1 MAEQI
6 IIILAGISL
15 LIIIPKLLAARRLN
29 SELKQKYGKII
40 DLEEERDR
48 IDRQNKKLSTDIE
61 NRKTAWEKDFSEAA
75 EELAQ
80 LQEKLETARDQ
91 EHMQSFGLYE
101 AHYDFESSVGY
112 KAKLDQ
118 IRAQQKDLVKRK
130 IAAVCDEEWTMQG
143 SRAKGRQMEQR
154 YLRLLL
160 RAFNG
165 ECDSIV
171 FKVNYRNIT
180 AMEQRVSR
188 SFDALNK
195 LGESQ
200 YCRITPEY
208 LDLKI
213 SEIRLVHEFQEKKQ
227 AEKEEQRLIREQ
239 MREEERARREAEKAQ
254 AEAEREERRYESA
267 LEKARRELQRA
278 GDDKRTELEREIER
292 LQEQLEEAHQ
302 NKERAISRAQL
313 TKSGHVYII
322 SNIGSF
328 GENIYKI
335 GLTRR
340 LDPDDRI
347 KELGDASVPFPF
359 DVHAMIYSEGRS
371 KP

>member
-1 MAEQI
+1 
-6 IIILAGISL
+6 
-15 LIIIPKLLAARRLN
+15 
-29 SELKQKYGKII
+29 
-40 DLEEERDR
+40 
-48 IDRQNKKLSTDIE
+48 
-61 NRKTAWEKDFSEAA
+61 
-75 EELAQ
+75 
-80 LQEKLETARDQ
+80 
-91 EHMQSFGLYE
+91 MQSFGLYE
-101 AHYDFESSVGY
+101 GHYNFESSAGY
-112 KAKLDQ
+112 KARLDE
-118 IRAQQKDLVKRK
+118 ILRQQKEMVRDKNAVVCK
-130 IAAVCDEEWTMQG
+130 IEWILEG

-165 ECDSIV
+165 ECDSTV
-171 FKVNYRNIT
+171 LKVNYSNIT
-180 AMEQRVSR
+180 AMEQRISR
-188 SFDALNK
+188 SFEALNK
-195 LGESQ
+195 LGEAQ
-200 YCRITPEY
+200 TCLITPEY

-213 SEIRLVHEFQEKKQ
+213 SELRLVHEFQEKKQ

-254 AEAEREERRYESA
+254 ADAEREERQYENA

-278 GDDKRTELEREIER
+278 GDEQRTELEQEIER
-292 LQEQLEEAHQ
+292 LQNQLEEVRRT
-302 NKERAISRAQL
+302 KERAMSQAQL

-328 GENIYKI
+328 GEDIYKI

-359 DVHAMIYSEGRS
+359 DVHAMIYSQDAPSLENLLHQAFDGRRVNMVNMRKEFFHVS
-371 KP
+371 LDEIQDAAKDYGSIQFTLAAGAEEYRKTIALLEHQEDQAPIQSAVDDAKSLLDRRKESWGS